1 MKNLLVAVVFLFVGI
16 ATHAQA
22 EIKFEKETIDYGD
35 VEYGGDGVRTF
46 VFTNTGNEPLIIEKA
61 SSTCGCTV
69 PEKPNGPIAP
79 GKTGELK
86 VKYST
91 TKVGYIRKTV
101 TVYSNAKG
109 SPHALKIKGKILEKD
124 TKSVLEK

>member
-1 MKNLLVAVVFLFVGI
+1 MKNLLAFAVLLFVGI
-16 ATHAQA
+16 ATQAQA
-22 EIKFEKETIDYGD
+22 EIKFEEETIDYGD

-69 PEKPNGPIAP
+69 PEKPEEPIAP
-79 GKTGELK
+79 GAKGELK
-86 VKYST
+86 VKYSS

-109 SPHALKIKGKILEKD
+109 SPHALKIKGKVLAKD